1 MCLFILLKVSMT
13 KIKKESAQFI
23 ILNLNI
29 YLRKNVNITN
39 VLRNY
44 RRFCMSIVRLLI
56 YFTLT
61 LNIDKFKSKFFIIHV
76 K

>member
-1 MCLFILLKVSMT
+1 MCLFILLKVSMA
-13 KIKKESAQFI
+13 KIKKESAQCI